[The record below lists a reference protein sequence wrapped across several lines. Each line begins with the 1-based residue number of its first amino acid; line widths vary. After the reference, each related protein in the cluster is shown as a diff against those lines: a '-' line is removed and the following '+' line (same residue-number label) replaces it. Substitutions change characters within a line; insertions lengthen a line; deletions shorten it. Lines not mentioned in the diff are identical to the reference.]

1 MSKLTPDELRPAAK
15 FSLTRARPKQ
25 KRRRKYLLARASF
38 FWLCVLFGIG
48 TLGTALR
55 AYGQSPDVIEGAKK
69 EGQIVYYTGMD
80 LEQATLFAQKF
91 GKKYPFIKPDIFRLN
106 SEKLVIKYLTEAR
119 ANTYRAD
126 VFQTSVIQVS
136 QLKQEGLLQKYF
148 SSQGSVY
155 PDGFKDRDGSWYAF
169 YTLPYVIGYNTN
181 VIPSKEAPKGYE
193 DLLNPKWNGKISL
206 EGEAYQWFFHML
218 KIMGKG
224 KGLDFMRR
232 LSQQNPQMQTG
243 LLLLQAVISGEVP
256 ISVVLNSNQIEYNR
270 RTKGAPIDWV
280 RLKGPTIT
288 AFNAISIPA
297 KAPHP
302 NTAKLFID
310 FSLSKEGQGIIQKF
324 NRVPARPDV
333 APDPP
338 SLVEGLN
345 LYPARPEEFL
355 ANYQETVAQFKE
367 IFKVP

>member
-1 MSKLTPDELRPAAK
+1 LYHLAAGEKWGSAAK
-15 FSLTRARPKQ
+15 FGLAAVRQRQTGAKHMVERAK
-25 KRRRKYLLARASF
+25 F
-38 FWLCVLFGIG
+38 FRLCLLFGIG
-48 TLGTALR
+48 TLATALY
-55 AYGQSPDVIEGAKK
+55 AYGQSTDVIEGAKK

-80 LEQATLFAQKF
+80 LEQATLFAQEF
-91 GKKYPFIKPDIFRLN
+91 AKKYPFIKPDIFRLN

-119 ANTYRAD
+119 ANTHRAD

-136 QLKQEGLLQKYF
+136 QLKQEGLLQKYV
-148 SSQGSVY
+148 SSQDSVY
-155 PDGFKDRDGSWYAF
+155 PDGFKDREGSWYAF

-181 VIPSKEAPKGYE
+181 VIASNEAPKGYE
-193 DLLNPKWNGKISL
+193 DLLNPKWRGKISL

-218 KIMGKG
+218 KIMGKE
-224 KGLDFMRR
+224 KGLDFMRK
-232 LSQQNPQMQTG
+232 LSQQTPLMQTG

-297 KAPHP
+297 QAPHP
-302 NTAKLFID
+302 NAAKLFID
-310 FSLSKEGQGIIQKF
+310 FSLSREGQAIIQKF

-333 APDPP
+333 FPDPP

-367 IFKVP
+367 IFKLP